1 MWSLGVILCNLAFGR
16 NPWAQAVASDAT
28 FAAYAS
34 NPSYLSAI
42 LPTSPAVARI
52 LTGSRG
58 LFSLDPRRRM
68 NIKELREEVLDV
80 ERWSMNEEEIRYASP
95 EAKSVAGVLRNAVRE
110 RDARLAA
117 TAQAARQTAQS
128 WPETQR
134 RRATTREV
142 FISPAA
148 VRQQEPVVPQQIVV
162 PPAPAPVPASAR
174 HHHHHQQQQSGR
186 NSSLRLVLQKVAA
199 PFTSSSHSHIHSRKT
214 STATGITAI
223 STSSSSSSS
232 SLNSPMPLT
241 PPGSSYNSA
250 VDVSSAYHHQQ
261 QQSGYGQ
268 AWRGSSGTPP
278 PPGLTMGLGKKEWL
292 YQHEQALLPQ
302 TQVVGGARR

>member
-1 MWSLGVILCNLAFGR
+1 
-16 NPWAQAVASDAT
+16 
-28 FAAYAS
+28 
-34 NPSYLSAI
+34 
-42 LPTSPAVARI
+42 
-52 LTGSRG
+52 
-58 LFSLDPRRRM
+58 M
-68 NIKELREEVLDV
+68 NIKELREEVLGV

-162 PPAPAPVPASAR
+162 PPAPAPVPGSAR
-174 HHHHHQQQQSGR
+174 HPHHHHHQQQQSGR

-292 YQHEQALLPQ
+292 YQHEQVLLPQ